1 MSTLY
6 NWKNGIDLNELNN
19 VKKALD
25 NGELVI
31 FPTETVYGIGANAFD
46 KDAASKIYRAKG
58 RPSDNPL
65 IVHVSDTHMLMECV
79 ENVSEIEEKLI
90 NAFMPGPFTLILEKD
105 DCIPNE
111 VTANLNT
118 VAIRMPNNEIAKCII
133 KEFGKPIAAPSANV
147 SGKPSGTKIDDI
159 RAELGDRV
167 FALID
172 GGDTDIG
179 LESTVVKVIRG
190 IPTIL
195 RPGAVTAEDIE
206 KVIGKVCI
214 DRHVLNEVGKEEIV
228 ESPGMKHKHY
238 SPKTKCV
245 LIDIKDEEKRI
256 ETINSLLKNDVCVIG
271 FNRHKDKIKTSN
283 FINMGD
289 SLEEISKNVFS
300 SLRKADDLN
309 CNLILIES
317 VEPCGLG
324 LAIMNRL
331 IRTCAYNV
339 IK

>member
-6 NWKNGIDLNELNN
+6 NWRNGIDLNELNN

-46 KDAASKIYRAKG
+46 EDAASKIYKAKG

-65 IVHVSDTHMLMECV
+65 IVHVSDKHMLMDCV
-79 ENVSEIEEKLI
+79 KNVSRIEEKLI
-90 NAFMPGPFTLILEKD
+90 NAFMPGPFTLILEKNI
-105 DCIPNE
+105 CIPDE

-118 VAIRMPNNEIAKCII
+118 VAIRMPSNEIANCII

-147 SGKPSGTKIDDI
+147 SGRPSGTRIDDI

-172 GGDTDIG
+172 GGDTEIG
-179 LESTVVKVIRG
+179 LESTVVKVING

-214 DRHVLNEVGKEEIV
+214 DRHVLNEVGKEETV

-238 SPKTKCV
+238 SPKTRCV
-245 LIDIKDEEKRI
+245 LIDVKDEEKRV
-256 ETINSLLKNDVCVIG
+256 ETINSLIKDDVCVIG
-271 FNRHKDKIKTSN
+271 FNRHKEKIKTNN

-300 SLRKADDLN
+300 SLRKADELN
-309 CNLILIES
+309 CKLILIEG
-317 VEPCGLG
+317 VEPEGLG

-331 IRTCAYNV
+331 IRTCSYNT